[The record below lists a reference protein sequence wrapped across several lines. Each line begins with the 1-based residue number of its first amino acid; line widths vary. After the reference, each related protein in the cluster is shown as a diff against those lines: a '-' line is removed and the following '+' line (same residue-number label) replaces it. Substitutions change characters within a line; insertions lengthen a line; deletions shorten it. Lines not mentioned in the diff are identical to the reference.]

1 MAKKIA
7 TFPMKMDGTQPVCS
21 DCGGSVQCSG
31 VLNCSMVDV
40 DADVFS
46 DTGEVQLTYDYM
58 DAGAADFVPSEFRCV
73 DCGAILTV
81 PEDLKA
87 EEDEEDED

>member
-1 MAKKIA
+1 MAKKILS
-7 TFPMKMDGTQPVCS
+7 FPMKMDGTHPVCS
-21 DCGGSVQCSG
+21 DCGGSVQCTG

-40 DADVFS
+40 DADVYE

-58 DAGAADFVPSEFRCV
+58 DAGAAEFVPTDFRCV

-81 PEDLKA
+81 PEDLRADA
-87 EEDEEDED
+87 EIEEE